1 MMDNNICFIGKY
13 DRKKLQML
21 LEEIE
26 NRFPNAAWGGGSKPS
41 TWNPLVFVSSEKY
54 VAVEIREERLSYF
67 ISHSKESYEED
78 LKVYM
83 KGYTLIT
90 FDDFM
95 SGNSQEIQNEM
106 DISFLYG

>member
-1 MMDNNICFIGKY
+1 MIKGICFIGRY
-13 DRKKLQML
+13 DRNKLQIL

-26 NRFPNAAWGGGSKPS
+26 YRFPNATWGWLEKPS
-41 TWNPLVFVSSEKY
+41 RWNPLDFTSKEEY
-54 VAVEIREERLSYF
+54 VGVTIREGKLFYF
-67 ISHSKESYEED
+67 INQSKEVYEEG
-78 LKVYM
+78 LRTYM
-83 KGYTLIT
+83 KGYTFIT